1 MEKAKKITKRESFT
15 EIKGILAEMGK
26 ERLVKV
32 MEHELELLDRKSAS
46 NGKMTKAQ
54 ELNAELKN
62 AILAEMEKGKEYTV
76 TMLMKEL
83 PTLVAYRDGDGNTIS
98 NQKTSSLVS
107 ALVKDGKL
115 ERISKNRK
123 SYFVVV
129 E

>member
-1 MEKAKKITKRESFT
+1 MEKAKKITKRENFT
-15 EIKGILAEMGK
+15 EIKGILAEMGN

-54 ELNAELKN
+54 ELNAELKD